1 MSFFEQT
8 KIQAADSGS
17 LDAFGRWRVS
27 GPTTLFDGKVGP
39 GDGNLVF
46 SNVTNNGTITYT
58 TNNQASC
65 AVMTV
70 NAGVTGG
77 CVRQSYKRFPYL
89 PGKSQMV
96 LITFVFGSANGSIV
110 RQAGYY
116 DDDNGV
122 YLEQHGSTV
131 SIVKRSKVTGT
142 VVNTKIAQDDWN
154 LDPLNGTGPSGITLN
169 LAKAQILVIDLE
181 WLGVGRVR
189 VGFNID
195 GVTYYVHQFL
205 HANSV
210 ESVYMSTATLPVR
223 YYIENTGLGAESTLN
238 AICSTVISEGGSEPI
253 GRPYG
258 MNAGAAIAGSTGNV
272 YAALG
277 LRMKTDS
284 REAIYPE
291 SFSVIG
297 ASNNDY
303 FAWYLWRNP
312 TLAAGA
318 WTAVANSGCEKMTGN
333 ASTTVNVSTGTVLL
347 SGVALSQ
354 QNVQI
359 PKLDAIQLEQGYGV
373 TPVQI
378 PLVLCVEPLTSMNF
392 TAALNWREVT

>member
-8 KIQAADSGS
+8 KIAAADSGS

-58 TNNQASC
+58 TNNQAAC
-65 AVMTV
+65 AIMTV
-70 NAGVTGG
+70 NAGAVGG

-89 PGKSQMV
+89 PGKSQEV
-96 LITFVFGSANGSIV
+96 IVTFVFGAATGGIR
-110 RQAGYY
+110 RQTGYY
-116 DDDNGV
+116 DDENGI
-122 YLEQHGSTV
+122 YLQQWGSTV

-142 VVNTKIAQDDWN
+142 VVNTEIAQDDWN
-154 LDPLNGTGPSGITLN
+154 LDPLNGTGPSGLTLN
-169 LAKAQILVIDLE
+169 LAKVNILVIDLE

-195 GVTYYVHQFL
+195 GQTYYVHQFL
-205 HANSV
+205 HANSI
-210 ESVYMSTATLPVR
+210 ESVYMSTATLPIR
-223 YYIENTGLGAESTLN
+223 YFIENTGIGIESTLT
-238 AICSTVISEGGSEPI
+238 AICSTVISEGGTEPI

-258 MNAGAAIAGSTGNV
+258 INAGAAISGTTGNV
-272 YAALG
+272 YGVLG
-277 LRMKTDS
+277 LRMKTTS

-291 SFSVIG
+291 SFSIIG
-297 ASNNDY
+297 TSVNDY

-312 TLAAGA
+312 TLAAGTWA
-318 WTAVANSGCEKMTGN
+318 AVADSGCEKMTGN

-347 SGVALSQ
+347 SGVGLSQ
-354 QNVQI
+354 QEIRI
-359 PKLDAIQLEQGYGV
+359 PKLDAIQLEQGYGA

-378 PLVLCVEPLTSMNF
+378 PLVLCVEPLTNMNF